1 MIKKVFLLVLLIS
14 VVLPSLVSAYPG
26 SSIGSSYGSSIG
38 SSYGS
43 IGSSY
48 GSSLPSSRM
57 EYDSYMNT
65 QKMAYNSYQNDA
77 KIQKM
82 QYDSNK
88 ALQDSNMRMQQ
99 VQNDASL
106 DLMKSQMQA
115 RMNADQYRQNQIATQ
130 SVSRNSLGGLGSGS
144 GGSYAPSAPTAP
156 APDVAKLIA
165 QMNEELKLAK
175 SDYNLVSEDVLKL
188 KNRNSLE
195 NLKIS
200 FFGGDPN
207 LASSIQQNIAN
218 SNNHFSRIYTLN
230 SQCNCIDKSGSI
242 IKEAD
247 SMRTTLISKS
257 NQAEAEKENKGI
269 VGKIMNTISNSQ
281 KGRL

>member
-1 MIKKVFLLVLLIS
+1 MIKKVFLMVLLIS
-14 VVLPSLVSAYPG
+14 VVLPSLVGAYP
-26 SSIGSSYGSSIG
+26 GSSIG

-65 QKMAYNSYQNDA
+65 QKMAYNSYQNDV

-82 QYDSNK
+82 AY
-88 ALQDSNMRMQQ
+88 DSNMRSQQ
-99 VQNDASL
+99 AMASL
-106 DLMKSQMQA
+106 DIVNSQIKSSTDA
-115 RMNADQYRQNQIATQ
+115 NLYRQNQIATQ
-130 SVSRNSLGGLGSGS
+130 SAIRNSLGGLGSGS
-144 GGSYAPSAPTAP
+144 SGSYAPSAPTAP
-156 APDVAKLIA
+156 APDVNKLIA

-175 SDYNLVSEDVLKL
+175 SDYNLVSEDLIKI

-207 LASSIQQNIAN
+207 LASSIQKNIAN
-218 SNNHFSRIYTLN
+218 SNNHFTRIYTLN
-230 SQCNCIDKSGSI
+230 SECNCIDKSGSI

-247 SMRTTLISKS
+247 SMRTTLIGKS